1 MQRLSWYGVILAGML
16 SSSTSGHA
24 QPVFEPC
31 PDRPNCVTSLDTG
44 TRHFIEPLQFT
55 DEPGKAWARLKAV
68 LQQQPRTRIVVE
80 QGDYLR
86 AECRSLVF
94 RFVDDVEFVMQ
105 PQQQQIQVRSASRT
119 GYSDLGVN
127 RRRVERLREQFTT
140 AKPPG

>member
-24 QPVFEPC
+24 QPVFKPC
-31 PDRPNCVTSLDTG
+31 PDRPNCVSSLATD
-44 TRHFIEPLQFT
+44 TRHFIEPLHFT

-68 LQQQPRTRIVVE
+68 LQQQPRTRIVAE

-127 RRRVERLREQFTT
+127 RRRVERLREQFTP